1 MCLAMRIRNPVMS
14 ENMKSSSAAVFFVDI
29 LGFSSLT
36 KGQVQGIKPE
46 DYEAWGL
53 TDSDCQNHS
62 FLAASILL
70 EFRDVLFSL
79 KQYLPNLKVA
89 QISDCAFIW
98 CEDVG
103 TLLRGVHYF
112 MWTAMKEKGILCRG
126 GLAYGEIV
134 EVPNVD
140 YELGAFVVGDAV
152 TRAAKN
158 EGRLKGPRITMDET
172 FPQAVWET
180 MDDNPAITF
189 LSSDLYHDILNLVDM
204 SEVDEYRWYLFDETF
219 LSGSSSILLDFKG
232 YVELTKQRLM
242 LANVLKYHPRMGWNA
257 RNKEGKIHLEAGE
270 FSLSQNKLLEVLHLF
285 ETRMVLEDNRTIRNM
300 NKANQ
305 RVMKDRYFSKD
316 EDDAW
321 VLAASESN

>member
-1 MCLAMRIRNPVMS
+1 
-14 ENMKSSSAAVFFVDI
+14 MKSTNAAVFFVDI
-29 LGFSSLT
+29 LGFSALT
-36 KGQVQGIKPE
+36 KGLVQGIKTE

-53 TDSDCQNHS
+53 TDLDCQNHS

-79 KQYLPNLKVA
+79 NQYFPNIKVA

-98 CEDVG
+98 CEDVE

-158 EGRLKGPRITMDET
+158 EGRLKGPRITIDET
-172 FPQAVWET
+172 FPAAVWDA
-180 MDDNPAITF
+180 MDDNSAITF
-189 LSSDLYHDILNLVDM
+189 LSSDLFHDILSLVDM
-204 SEVDEYRWYLFDETF
+204 TEVDEYRWYLFDEAF
-219 LSGSSSILLDFKG
+219 LAGRSNIQLNFKG
-232 YVELTKQRLM
+232 YVELTKQRLK

-257 RNKEGKIHLEAGE
+257 RNKEGRVHLEAGE
-270 FSLSQNKLLEVLHLF
+270 FALSQNKLLDVLHLF
-285 ETRMVLEDNRTIRNM
+285 ETKIVLEDNRSIGNM
-300 NKANQ
+300 NRANQ
-305 RVMKDRYFSKD
+305 KVMKDRYFSKD
-316 EDDAW
+316 EEDAW
-321 VLAASESN
+321 ILAASEAD